1 MEGEPLMI
9 RFIFL
14 FLFFTVPF
22 LVEASDFSRKR
33 NKSAPKALN
42 PLNPTTLVGGGSVK
56 TRSSVQSAYP
66 LFGLQEMSD
75 LIGFFVM
82 AHRVRMNDAG

>member
-1 MEGEPLMI
+1 MDKPLQ
-9 RFIFL
+9 FL
-14 FLFFTVPF
+14 Y
-22 LVEASDFSRKR
+22 FSTWIITYLTLP
-33 NKSAPKALN
+33 APA
-42 PLNPTTLVGGGSVK
+42 GSHSLK